1 MNLLRNARAGL
12 VALIAFGWAAQASA
26 QEPVVLKFA
35 TTEPPASVATQI
47 WQKWIDQVNKD
58 GAGVIEIKMFAGG
71 ALGRDPRN
79 QLTLVQSGVA
89 DIAFGFPW
97 FTPGKFPDNL
107 VVSLPTIA
115 RNVGEGSYALWRL
128 HEKKMLRGWDDVV
141 PLMQA
146 TSSPVIVM
154 STKPVP
160 NIDALKGLRSS
171 ASTPLQMQSV
181 LTLGASPVSGFNF
194 SNSAEAMSRGVLDM
208 DLIGFTPSMIFKQ
221 FDVATHALELPL
233 GPSPVAIFMNKN
245 VYDQLSPKAR
255 EVLDRNSGPVLVKM
269 WVDAIGARENAV
281 REQWKASPA
290 KQLSTMS
297 DADMKRAETAVAP
310 VIKDWAGSQPN
321 GEALVQAFRDEVD
334 KIRKAR

>member
-1 MNLLRNARAGL
+1 MNPVRYFIGS
-12 VALIAFGWAAQASA
+12 LIPAVVLIFASQSSA

-35 TTEPPASVATQI
+35 TTEPPASIATQI
-47 WQKWIDQVNKD
+47 WQRWADQVNTEGK
-58 GAGVIEIKMFAGG
+58 GIIEIKMFAGG

-115 RNVGEGSYALWRL
+115 RSVGEGSYALWRL

-154 STKPVP
+154 STKPIP

-181 LTLGASPVSGFNF
+181 QTFGASPISGFNF

-208 DLIGFTPSMIFKQ
+208 DLIGFTPSVIFKQ
-221 FDVATHALELPL
+221 FDVANYALELPL

-245 VYDQLSPKAR
+245 VYDQLGPKAK
-255 EVLDRNSGPVLVKM
+255 EILDRNSGPVLVKM
-269 WVDAIGARENAV
+269 WVDAIGARESEL
-281 REQWKASPA
+281 REKWKATPN
-290 KQLSTMS
+290 KQLSSMS
-297 DADMKRAETAVAP
+297 DADMQRAEAAVAS

-321 GEALVQAFRDEVD
+321 GDALVQSFRAEVA
-334 KIRKAR
+334 KVRQAR